1 MIEENEFYGSSVINY
16 KIATCSSSSHG
27 KSPKTCFSPRWVSNP
42 SFDCLD
48 ETRSEMENC
57 AEAVEKRSYNTPKPK
72 TKFSEQ
78 HLSLFSQ
85 RYNELVSEIQN
96 IKTPKAN
103 KRKTVSRP
111 SFNSVWKQIVTKTP
125 NLIGTKTDYLCL
137 DSDEFY
143 LQLTNTER
151 ITDFYEYTEECMHK
165 MVDLT
170 QNKPNVLNKVNVGGS
185 HKFLALIDLDE
196 TLVHCTGKATDKNNS
211 QHIVE
216 VKLPLGKKV
225 RIGINIRPQLK
236 ESLDIIKQYYTLVL
250 YTASH
255 QSYTDA
261 VLNLIDPDREY
272 FQYRLYRNNCIP
284 TKIDGK
290 DFFIKDL
297 SIIDDYPMENIVIV
311 DNSVLSFAYHI
322 NNGIPIVPYYEGDE
336 DSELPILAC
345 YLLSIRQYN
354 DLREANKNYIK
365 LDSFVTEEKKDILLE
380 NKWKKS
386 HHLSVKEIN

>member
-1 MIEENEFYGSSVINY
+1 M
-16 KIATCSSSSHG
+16 
-27 KSPKTCFSPRWVSNP
+27 
-42 SFDCLD
+42 
-48 ETRSEMENC
+48 
-57 AEAVEKRSYNTPKPK
+57 
-72 TKFSEQ
+72 
-78 HLSLFSQ
+78 
-85 RYNELVSEIQN
+85 
-96 IKTPKAN
+96 
-103 KRKTVSRP
+103 
-111 SFNSVWKQIVTKTP
+111 
-125 NLIGTKTDYLCL
+125 
-137 DSDEFY
+137 
-143 LQLTNTER
+143 
-151 ITDFYEYTEECMHK
+151 
-165 MVDLT
+165 
-170 QNKPNVLNKVNVGGS
+170 
-185 HKFLALIDLDE
+185 
-196 TLVHCTGKATDKNNS
+196 
-211 QHIVE
+211 
-216 VKLPLGKKV
+216 
-225 RIGINIRPQLK
+225 
-236 ESLDIIKQYYTLVL
+236 L

-297 SIIDDYPMENIVIV
+297 TIINDYPMENIVIV

-345 YLLSIRQYN
+345 YLLAIRQYN